1 MDRIV
6 FVALIA
12 SLPVMQPSLTFLGP
26 YPVVVSDA
34 LFVILAVLVAA
45 MLARGRMRVAWSWW
59 HSAVVAFVAANFL
72 SAAAS
77 DWRLGLLKAAGAGYL
92 GCVAILSAHYAGSP
106 QMRRPIVLAWL
117 AGALATIIAAAV
129 GVGLFLAGRHDN
141 PFLYGYGSLIPA
153 RYPRVMAL
161 FLNANMLCSYVGA
174 AAFILL
180 GAAHANL
187 ISGRV
192 AKPTLV
198 ALALVAVLT
207 LSPGLGGLA
216 LAGSLWLACS
226 SAMPP
231 VRARMLRRL
240 GVAMAVASFLA
251 ILPSPTMLQ
260 ATNLAQFEPSSRLQT
275 WADASK
281 TFLARPLLGAGP
293 GADVAHVTYVNA
305 SRQVEYLTDAHNTW
319 LSVLAQTGLIGFACF
334 AVVIGVLIR
343 RMRFDRDLSAQS
355 AWRTGGELALLAS
368 VLIPSLSGSFEDAR
382 HAWVLLGM
390 VYGAQQARPG
400 VKDREIDLKMLA

>member
-6 FVALIA
+6 FVALVA
-12 SLPVMQPSLTFLGP
+12 SLPVMQPPLTFLGP

-45 MLARGRMRVAWSWW
+45 MLARGRMRMAWGWW
-59 HSAVVAFVAANFL
+59 HSFVVAFVAANFL

-77 DWRLGLLKAAGAGYL
+77 DLRLGLLKAAGAGYL
-92 GCVAILSAHYAGSP
+92 GCVAILSAHYAESP

-141 PFLYGYGSLIPA
+141 AFLYGYGSLIPGG
-153 RYPRVMAL
+153 YPRVMAL

-174 AAFILL
+174 AVFILL

-187 ISGRV
+187 ISRRV
-192 AKPTLV
+192 ARATLV

-216 LAGSLWLACS
+216 LAVSLWLTCS
-226 SAMPP
+226 HAMPP
-231 VRARMLRRL
+231 VRAGMLRGL
-240 GVAMAVASFLA
+240 GVAMAVASVLA

-260 ATNLAQFEPSSRLQT
+260 ATNLAHFEPSSRLQT

-281 TFLARPLLGAGP
+281 TFFARPLLGAGP
-293 GADVAHVTYVNA
+293 GAEVAHVTYVNA
-305 SRQVEYLTDAHNTW
+305 SHQVEHLTDAHNTW

-334 AVVIGVLIR
+334 ALVIGMLIR
-343 RMRFDRDLSAQS
+343 RMRFDRDFSAEG
-355 AWRTGGELALLAS
+355 AWRTGVELALLAS

-382 HAWVLLGM
+382 HGWVLLGM
-390 VYGAQQARPG
+390 VYGAQQARPA
-400 VKDREIDLKMLA
+400 VNEREINLQMPA